1 MSQEPNNERSAADV
15 GFASSVEEIPAS
27 ARRDASEIWHARQRD
42 EPAPIAPRKAAY
54 TPIGT
59 WLLLAVLL
67 TVGASLTGLAL
78 FSWPW

>member
-1 MSQEPNNERSAADV
+1 MSQDPNNERSAADV

-27 ARRDASEIWHARQRD
+27 VRRDASEIWHARQRD
-42 EPAPIAPRKAAY
+42 EPAPIALRKATD
-54 TPIGT
+54 TPIGP

-78 FSWPW
+78 FSWSW